1 MANSTRTKAVDPE
14 LPDEV
19 EEINVIPDGAMQ
31 IEDVVQL
38 GLLNHH
44 THLLVGEIEYAN
56 VTRAIQW
63 ILYENRL
70 SEKPDHLVL
79 YMNSG
84 GGDLY
89 NAFALID
96 IILNSNIPIWTVGVG
111 NIMSAAA
118 LIFACGA
125 KGRRYLGKHTG
136 IMIHQFTSSI
146 EGKEHEIAAS
156 MREMEL
162 CRDRV
167 NDLLVKR
174 CKITDKTVREKLLHP
189 SDVWLTAQEAI
200 QYHLADKL
208 LTSII

>member
-1 MANSTRTKAVDPE
+1 
-14 LPDEV
+14 
-19 EEINVIPDGAMQ
+19 VISDGAMQ

-38 GLLNHH
+38 GLLNQHAH
-44 THLLVGEIEYAN
+44 FLVGEIDYAN
-56 VTRAIQW
+56 VSRAIQW
-63 ILYENRL
+63 ILYENHNTD
-70 SEKPDHLVL
+70 KPDHLTL

-89 NAFALID
+89 NAFALVD
-96 IILNSNIPIWTVGVG
+96 IILNSKIPIWTVGVG

-125 KGRRYLGKHTG
+125 KGHRYLGKHTG
-136 IMIHQFTSSI
+136 VMIHQFTSSI
-146 EGKEHEIAAS
+146 EGKQHEIAAS
-156 MREMEL
+156 MREMDL
-162 CRDRV
+162 CQERV

-208 LTSII
+208 LTTII

>member
-1 MANSTRTKAVDPE
+1 M
-14 LPDEV
+14 
-19 EEINVIPDGAMQ
+19 IPDGAMQ

-44 THLLVGEIEYAN
+44 THFLVGEIDDAN
-56 VTRAIQW
+56 VGRAIQW
-63 ILYENRL
+63 ILYENNNTQHP
-70 SEKPDHLVL
+70 EHLTL

-96 IILNSNIPIWTVGVG
+96 IILNSKIPVWTVGIG
-111 NIMSAAA
+111 NIMSGAA

-125 KGRRYLGKHTG
+125 RGHRYLGKHTG

-156 MREMEL
+156 MHEMDL
-162 CRDRV
+162 CRERV
-167 NDLLVKR
+167 NELLVKQ

-189 SDVWLTAQEAI
+189 SDVWMTAQEAI
-200 QYHLADKL
+200 QYHLADKI
-208 LTSII
+208 LTTII